1 MYCGMSS
8 IGYLAFSKV
17 YVHVKFYIIT
27 EIQTRVPLTISSEQK
42 GNSFSEQGKTS
53 WTKLLYNKNL
63 SFRWLTQAG
72 KIILMASLFTGCLAL
87 KWNPMLSRMLQ
98 TKFKVWSKVPFE
110 SSKKWRKWKVNY
122 FQTIQLEHMQLKPD
136 VVKANTGVFPF
147 FTFSASLVFEFHG
160 SCT

>member
-1 MYCGMSS
+1 MCCGMSS

-63 SFRWLTQAG
+63 SFRWLTQVG
-72 KIILMASLFTGCLAL
+72 KIILHCNSLVISPVPGPP
-87 KWNPMLSRMLQ
+87 WNPYTKEKFPSTAVVLRTPLLSVFL
-98 TKFKVWSKVPFE
+98 WHNLHVPF
-110 SSKKWRKWKVNY
+110 
-122 FQTIQLEHMQLKPD
+122 QLRFAHLFAHICN
-136 VVKANTGVFPF
+136 AN
-147 FTFSASLVFEFHG
+147 
-160 SCT
+160 